1 MGRPPLPIGAHGN
14 IKTKEIRPRVWQAR
28 CRVRDAD
35 GVTRPVKR
43 VGRSSSAA
51 ANALRAALT
60 ERCRPGA
67 GELDGSSRVR
77 EAGERWL
84 AVQAERLAADEL
96 APRTLEAYRAAW
108 RLHVEPAL
116 GDLRLLEATTA
127 RCEAWQRALRQRRGP
142 ELCRT
147 AKAVLGGTLGY
158 AVRLGAI
165 PTNPLRD
172 TSPIT
177 GRRRRQ
183 PRAMTPAELRELVD
197 WLDTHVAKEPR
208 RKRRDKVRTHDPAV
222 IASRALGDVV
232 RLMAATGCRIGEV
245 MALSWDEVDL
255 RAGTVAIRW
264 HLVWVSGTGL
274 LRQPGA
280 KSAAGE
286 RLIRLPSRAVAMLE
300 RRRRD
305 GGGSYPVF
313 PDILGGW
320 RNPQRV
326 IKWLR
331 WSADECGM
339 PWFSSHVLRQTVV
352 TTLTKAGLPN
362 LEVADHVGHA
372 DVEQTQDYMARGVAS
387 ERAAAVLESL
397 LP

>member
-1 MGRPPLPIGAHGN
+1 MGRPPLPLGTHGH
-14 IKTKEIRPRVWQAR
+14 IATREVRPRVWEAR

-35 GVTRPVKR
+35 GITRPVKR
-43 VGRSSSAA
+43 TGRSRSAA

-67 GELDGSSRVR
+67 GELDGASRLR
-77 EAGERWL
+77 DAGERWL
-84 AVQAERLAADEL
+84 TVQAERHAAGEL
-96 APRTLEAYRAAW
+96 APRTLETYRATW
-108 RLHVEPAL
+108 RLHVEPAV
-116 GDLRLLEATTA
+116 GGLRLLEVTTA
-127 RCEAWQRALRQRRGP
+127 RCEAWQRELRRRRGP

-147 AKAVLGGTLGY
+147 AKAVLGGVLGY
-158 AVRLGAI
+158 AARMDAI
-165 PTNPLRD
+165 ATNPVRD
-172 TSPIT
+172 TSPIA

-183 PRAMTPAELRELVD
+183 PRAMTPAELRELVE
-197 WLDTHVAKEPR
+197 WLDTHVAKDPR
-208 RKRRDKVRTHDPAV
+208 VRRRDKVRTHDQAV
-222 IASRALGDVV
+222 VASRALGDVV
-232 RLMAATGCRIGEV
+232 RLMAASGCRIGEA

-255 RAGTVAIRW
+255 QAGTIAIRW
-264 HLVWVSGTGL
+264 HLVWVSGVGL

-280 KSAAGE
+280 KSEAGE
-286 RLIRLPSRAVAMLE
+286 RLIRLPSWAVAMLT
-300 RRRRD
+300 RRRRAD
-305 GGGSYPVF
+305 AASYPVL

-320 RNPQRV
+320 RNPQTV

-331 WSADECGM
+331 WSADEAGM
-339 PWFSSHVLRQTVV
+339 PWFSSHVLRQTVI
-352 TTLTKAGLPN
+352 TTLTKAGLPD